1 MTTNKTTTKTKTK
14 IAPKLVEQP
23 FVPTPG
29 KSGIKILN
37 PYPGVDTVRKML
49 KDSTVTD
56 DDMVEII
63 NITFQADEDYILR
76 EPNQE
81 YIEREIQWYKSQSLY
96 VDDIPGDTPKIWK
109 QVSSTEGKI
118 NSNYGWCIF
127 SADNG
132 YQYNSAI
139 NHLKTDK
146 NTRKA
151 IMIYTRPSMQSDYNK
166 NGMSDFICTNNVQLY
181 IRNNKLIYC
190 VNQRSC
196 DAVFG
201 FNNDLAWHK
210 FVYEKLMMDLQET
223 YPELQSEY
231 IQYTCGSLHVYPR
244 HQHLLGE

>member
-63 NITFQADEDYILR
+63 NITFQADKDYILR

-109 QVSSTEGKI
+109 QVSSTDGKI

-127 SADNG
+127 SADNN
-132 YQYNSAI
+132 YQYVYAREQL
-139 NHLKTDK
+139 LKDK

-151 IMIYTRPSMQSDYNK
+151 IMIYTRPSMQTDYNK
-166 NGMSDFICTNNVQLY
+166 NGMSDFMCTNNVQLY

-223 YPELQSEY
+223 YPDLQSEY